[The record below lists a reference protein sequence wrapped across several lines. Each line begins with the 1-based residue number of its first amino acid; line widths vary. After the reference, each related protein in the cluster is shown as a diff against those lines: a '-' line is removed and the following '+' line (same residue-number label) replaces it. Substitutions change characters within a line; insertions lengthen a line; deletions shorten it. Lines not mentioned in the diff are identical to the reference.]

1 MFRVSAAP
9 SARPFICGHLLFHL
23 CLPVIPIFLVATL
36 MKTNPW
42 EELERKLIDTNAKLG
57 GQPFPLDHLY
67 NLIASVC
74 VRQFT
79 EEDAMSIAPV
89 LARNLSVEQVG
100 YLIAE
105 AKQVCREASE
115 SIGELALG
123 YLQEKINGMD
133 AESRT
138 HTPVSQVAAP
148 KSWANLHSLSTQGA
162 LLLAL
167 MWTVLPPDDV
177 PEAQA

>member
-1 MFRVSAAP
+1 
-9 SARPFICGHLLFHL
+9 
-23 CLPVIPIFLVATL
+23 
-36 MKTNPW
+36 MKANPW
-42 EELERKLIDTNAKLG
+42 EELERKLIDTNAKLL

-67 NLIASVC
+67 NLIAGAC
-74 VRQFT
+74 VRPFT
-79 EEDAMSIAPV
+79 EGDAMSVAPV
-89 LARNLSVEQVG
+89 LARNLSVEQVA

-105 AKQVCREASE
+105 ARQVCRDASDGVSE
-115 SIGELALG
+115 SALQ
-123 YLQEKINGMD
+123 YLREKINGMD
-133 AESRT
+133 ADSRL
-138 HTPVSQVAAP
+138 HIPVNHVAAP

>member
-1 MFRVSAAP
+1 
-9 SARPFICGHLLFHL
+9 
-23 CLPVIPIFLVATL
+23 

-42 EELERKLIDTNAKLG
+42 EELERKLIDTNAKLL

-74 VRQFT
+74 VRPFT
-79 EEDAMSIAPV
+79 EEDAMSVAPV

-105 AKQVCREASE
+105 ARQVCRDASDGLSE
-115 SIGELALG
+115 SALQ
-123 YLQEKINGMD
+123 YLREQINGMD
-133 AESRT
+133 SESRM
-138 HTPVSQVAAP
+138 HTPVNHVAAP

-167 MWTVLPPDDV
+167 MWTVLPPDEV

>member
-1 MFRVSAAP
+1 MR
-9 SARPFICGHLLFHL
+9 
-23 CLPVIPIFLVATL
+23 
-36 MKTNPW
+36 TNPW
-42 EELERKLIDTNAKLG
+42 KELERKLIDTNAKLC

-67 NLIASVC
+67 NLIASSC
-74 VRQFT
+74 VRPFN
-79 EEDAMSIAPV
+79 EENAMEIAPI

-105 AKQVCREASE
+105 ARQVCRVASDDLAE
-115 SIGELALG
+115 SALEH
-123 YLQEKINGMD
+123 LRQKVDGMD
-133 AESRT
+133 AESRLK
-138 HTPVSQVAAP
+138 TPATLVAAT

-167 MWTVLPPDDV
+167 MWTVLPPDDL